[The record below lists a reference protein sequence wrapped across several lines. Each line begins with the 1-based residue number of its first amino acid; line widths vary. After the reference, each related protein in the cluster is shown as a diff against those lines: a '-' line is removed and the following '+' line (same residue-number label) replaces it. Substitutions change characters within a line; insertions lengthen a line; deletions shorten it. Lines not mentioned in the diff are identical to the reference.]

1 MTAGLGRQETLVSV
15 DDVSFSYEGGFKA
28 LVEASLAVG
37 RGEYVAIVGGNGSGK
52 TTLAKHMNGLLHP
65 TTGVVSVCGMRT
77 DETSVATLA
86 RKVGYVFQNPDH
98 QLFCT
103 SVEEE
108 VRFGLDNIGVSK
120 AEATAKAE
128 AAMERLKITALRD
141 KPPFTLSLGDR
152 RKVTI
157 ASVLAADPEIL
168 VLDEPTTGL
177 DLHDSD
183 HLMSTLRALN
193 DSGRTIVLISHD
205 MRLVA
210 EHVERT
216 VVMAGGRIA
225 LDSEIGLAFSDLE
238 LLRKAKLVAPPITQV
253 AHRLSHLGISPA
265 TFTPSQLV
273 DQIEALRGGRR

>member
-1 MTAGLGRQETLVSV
+1 MLISL

-28 LVEASLAVG
+28 LTGATLAIG
-37 RGEYVAIVGGNGSGK
+37 KGEYVAIVGGNGSGK
-52 TTLAKHMNGLLHP
+52 TTLAKHMNGLLQP
-65 TTGVVSVCGMRT
+65 TKGAVTVFGMRT
-77 DETSVATLA
+77 DKTSVATLA

-108 VRFGLDNIGVSK
+108 VRFGLDNIGIPRP
-120 AEATAKAE
+120 EATAKAE
-128 AAMERLKITALRD
+128 AAMERLKITNLRD

-157 ASVLAADPEIL
+157 ASVLAADPEVL

-183 HLMSTLRALN
+183 QLMSTLRDLN
-193 DSGRTIVLISHD
+193 DNGRTIVLISHD

-216 VVMAGGRIA
+216 VVMAGGSIA
-225 LDSEIGLAFSDLE
+225 LDSGVSRTFSDLE

-253 AHRLSHLGISPA
+253 AHRLSHLGVSPA
-265 TFTPSQLV
+265 TFTPPHLV
-273 DQIEALRGGRR
+273 DQVDALRGGRR

>member
-1 MTAGLGRQETLVSV
+1 VTPRPTTAERAISMDEI
-15 DDVSFSYEGGFKA
+15 SFSYEGGFEA
-28 LVEASLAVG
+28 LKKVSLAVR
-37 RGEYVAIVGGNGSGK
+37 RGEYVAVVGGNGSGK

-65 TTGVVSVCGMRT
+65 SSGRVTVCGMDT
-77 DETSVATLA
+77 AKTSVASLA

-103 SVEEE
+103 SVEDE
-108 VRFGLDNIGVSK
+108 VLFGLENIGLPK
-120 AEATAKAE
+120 PEATRKAR
-128 AAMERLKITALRD
+128 AAMEEMGVAHLRD

-157 ASVLAADPEIL
+157 ASVLVTEPEIV

-177 DLHDSD
+177 DHNDSER
-183 HLMSTLRALN
+183 LMSRLRELN
-193 DSGRTIVLISHD
+193 RGGRTLILISHD

-210 EHVERT
+210 EHVDRA
-216 VVMAGGRIA
+216 VVMAGGRIV
-225 LDSEIGLAFSDLE
+225 LDGDIGAAFSDPDI
-238 LLRKAKLVAPPITQV
+238 LRAAKLVAPPITQV
-253 AHRLSHLGISPA
+253 AHRLVSLGVSPA